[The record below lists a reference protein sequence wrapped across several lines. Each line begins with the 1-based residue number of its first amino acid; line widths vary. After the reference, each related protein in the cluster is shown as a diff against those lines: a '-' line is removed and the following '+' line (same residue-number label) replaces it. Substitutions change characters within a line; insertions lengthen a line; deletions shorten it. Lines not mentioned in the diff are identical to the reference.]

1 MTVKL
6 TESMEDY
13 LEAIAE
19 LIAIE
24 GHAHSKAVAEKL
36 NVTMPSVTGALRQ
49 LVQQD
54 LIIYNAHHPVQLT
67 AKGKAVAEKIMRRH
81 EVLQMFFS
89 GVLGL
94 PLDKATETACRLEH
108 IVDEDTIERFV
119 IFSEAIAGRSD
130 ARALKTYL
138 TEALSPLC
146 LDNSRR
152 CCVLCDLPLG
162 ESAVVLRL
170 GRNIRAPEKLPLS
183 PGDNLTL
190 QNVSQDGMY
199 FTVCAGESNHTI
211 PLAEAENIWLER
223 L

>member
-1 MTVKL
+1 MTAKL
-6 TESMEDY
+6 TESLEDY

-19 LIAIE
+19 LIAID

-54 LIIYNAHHPVQLT
+54 LIIYNTHHPVQLT
-67 AKGKAVAEKIMRRH
+67 AKGKAVAERIMRHH
-81 EVLQMFFS
+81 EVLKMFFS
-89 GVLGL
+89 GILGL

-119 IFSEAIAGRSD
+119 LFSEAIAKRSD

-138 TEALSPLC
+138 TEAMSSLC
-146 LDNSRR
+146 LDDRRR
-152 CCVLCDLPLG
+152 CCVLCELPQG
-162 ESAVVLRL
+162 EPAVVLRL
-170 GRNIRAPEKLPLS
+170 GRNIPAPEKLPLS
-183 PGDNLTL
+183 PGDSLTL
-190 QNVSQDGMY
+190 QNVSLDGMF
-199 FTVCAGESNHTI
+199 FTVCIGERTHTI

-223 L
+223 T